1 MRHIRLATVLSAA
14 ISMAIFTVAAH
25 ASFVYRGT
33 LQDAGR
39 PAEGAYDLELT
50 LYSAQQGGRVLA
62 GPLSLHAVPVHGGSF
77 SVAADFG
84 ELSDANPEA
93 WLAVRVRTAGDG
105 DYVALNARAPVA
117 PMLATSAA
125 SSVCPG
131 AWTLDGNAGN
141 VAGMYLGTADAQPLT
156 LKTNGS
162 AAMTIGV
169 PGASS
174 VYPQNLGRNV
184 VLGDAAN
191 AIDDGVVGA
200 FIAGGAPDAGNH
212 IYSGADYAVIGG
224 GFNHSVHGEA
234 ATIAGGYWNKADG
247 LLSVVPGGANN
258 EANAANSFAAGSF
271 AIVRSADV
279 AGNADGDEGSFVWSD
294 ATGASLNRVTTS
306 GPNQFLVRSGG
317 GVGVNRTPLN
327 PDVEMTITTSA
338 TGTNATVDLALLPK
352 NSTWG
357 YDIAVSGTGESDDS
371 FGIYKTN
378 GGSFTKYLGVNAT
391 GDLSVHGTHAYKNG
405 TLAWEAPSDLRIK
418 RDVAPIAGAIDTLLK
433 LLPVSFRYSD
443 AFRASEDGL
452 ADRTYLGF
460 VAQDFA
466 TVFPDAVSSTGK
478 PLPGAPDAAPILA
491 LDPSPALITTVA
503 AVRELAVAQR
513 EARSEVDHL
522 RDENA
527 QLRAR
532 LDTLLEH
539 VQRLERAAER

>member
-1 MRHIRLATVLSAA
+1 MRHFRLATALSAA
-14 ISMAIFTVAAH
+14 IGMALFTMAAH
-25 ASFVYRGT
+25 ASFVYRGS

-39 PAEGAYDLELT
+39 PAEGAYDMELT
-50 LYSAQQGGRVLA
+50 LYSARQGGRVLA
-62 GPLSLHAVPVHGGSF
+62 GPLSMHAVPVRGGSF
-77 SVAADFG
+77 SVATDFG
-84 ELSDANPEA
+84 ELADAPEA
-93 WLAVRVRTAGDG
+93 WLAVRVRPAGDG
-105 DYVALNARAPVA
+105 DFVALNARAPVA
-117 PMLATSAA
+117 PMLATTAA

-156 LKTNGS
+156 LKTNAT

-169 PGASS
+169 EGTSIAQPAFSGRSIVIGAAS
-174 VYPQNLGRNV
+174 NV
-184 VLGDAAN
+184 VAP
-191 AIDDGVVGA
+191 GVVAA
-200 FIAGGAPDAGNH
+200 FVAGGGDGLENNVGAG
-212 IYSGADYAVIGG
+212 GD
-224 GFNHSVHGEA
+224 F
-234 ATIAGGYWNKADG
+234 ATIAGGGQNTVAGLFGTVGGGYWNSAAG
-247 LLSVVPGGANN
+247 QGAVVPGGQNN
-258 EANAANSFAAGSF
+258 RANAETSFAAGSY
-271 AIVRSADV
+271 AIVRSPAD
-279 AGNADGDEGSFVWSD
+279 AGNANGDIGTFVWSD
-294 ATGASLNRVTTS
+294 STGAGANTFGSS
-306 GPNQFLVRSGG
+306 GPNQFLLRSGG

-327 PDVEMTITTSA
+327 PDIEMTVTASA

-371 FGIYKTN
+371 FGIWKTN
-378 GGSFTKYLGVNAT
+378 GASFTKYLGVNAT

-418 RDVAPIAGAIDTLLK
+418 RDVAAIAGAIDTLLR
-433 LLPVSFRYSD
+433 LQPVSFRYSE
-443 AFRASEDGL
+443 AFRASEAGL
-452 ADRTYLGF
+452 PDRTYLGF

-466 TVFPDAVSSTGK
+466 KVFPDAVNSTGK

-513 EARSEVDHL
+513 EARGEVDRL

-527 QLRAR
+527 ELRAR

-539 VQRLERAAER
+539 VQRLERATGQ

>member
-1 MRHIRLATVLSAA
+1 MRQFRLATALSAA
-14 ISMAIFTVAAH
+14 IAMATFTVAAH
-25 ASFVYRGT
+25 ASFVYRGN

-50 LYSAQQGGRVLA
+50 LYSAQQGGRLLA
-62 GPLSLHAVPVHGGSF
+62 GPLSLHAVPVHGGGF

-84 ELSDANPEA
+84 ALSEATSEA

-117 PMLATSAA
+117 PMLATAVA

-156 LKTNGS
+156 LKTNGTL
-162 AAMTIGV
+162 AMTIGV
-169 PGASS
+169 PGTSS
-174 VYPQNLGRNV
+174 VEPSFSGRNIAFGSSADV
-184 VLGDAAN
+184 ISN
-191 AIDDGVVGA
+191 GVVGA
-200 FIAGGAPDAGNH
+200 FVASPGDLGNH
-212 IYSGADYAVIGG
+212 VSVGGDFATIGG
-224 GFNHSVHGEA
+224 GGNNSANAAFATVGGGFFNTAYGQSA
-234 ATIAGGYWNKADG
+234 
-247 LLSVVPGGANN
+247 VVPGGQNN
-258 EANAANSFAAGSF
+258 KADAETSFAGGSH
-271 AIVRSADV
+271 AVVRGPAV
-279 AGNADGDEGSFVWSD
+279 AGNANGDIGTFVWSD
-294 ATGASLNRVTTS
+294 STGAGANTFDSS
-306 GPNQFLVRSGG
+306 GPNQFLLRSGG

-327 PDVEMTITTSA
+327 PDIEMTMTTSA
-338 TGTNATVDLALLPK
+338 TGTNGTVDLVLMPK
-352 NSTWG
+352 NSAWG
-357 YDIAVSGTGESDDS
+357 YDIAVSGTGQNDDS

-378 GGSFTKYLGVNAT
+378 GATFPKYLGINAS
-391 GDLSVHGTHAYKNG
+391 GDLTIAGSHAYKAG
-405 TLAWEAPSDLRIK
+405 TLAWESPSDLRIK

-433 LLPVSFRYSD
+433 LQPVSFRYSD
-443 AFRASEDGL
+443 AFRASEVGL

-460 VAQDFA
+460 VAQEFA
-466 TVFPDAVSSTGK
+466 KIFPDAVNSTGK

-503 AVRELAVAQR
+503 AVRELALAQR

-527 QLRAR
+527 ALRAR
-532 LDTLLEH
+532 LDMLLEH